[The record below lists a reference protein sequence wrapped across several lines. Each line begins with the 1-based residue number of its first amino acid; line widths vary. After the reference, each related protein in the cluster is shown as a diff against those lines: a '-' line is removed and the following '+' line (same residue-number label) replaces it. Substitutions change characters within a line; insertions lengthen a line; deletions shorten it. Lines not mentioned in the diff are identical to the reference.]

1 MTVTDDETVSTGVV
15 LSVNPETVSED
26 AGATVVTVTGTL
38 NHAPR
43 LAETV
48 VTLTVGAT
56 TDTATEGTDY
66 GTIGSL
72 TLTIAAGSASGTQTF
87 TLLPTDDD
95 VAGADRALTVD
106 GSVTGL
112 DVTAAAVTIE
122 EDDERGVTVTPT
134 SLAVPEAGSGT
145 YTVALTSQPTGT
157 VTVTPS
163 VSGNSEVTVS
173 GALTFTTVNWGTA
186 QPVTV
191 SAAADTDAVNDTA
204 TVTHAVAGGD
214 YGTVTASDVAVTV
227 TDDETVSTGVVLS
240 VNPETVSEDAGATV
254 VTVTG
259 TLNHAPR
266 LAETVV
272 TLTVGAT
279 TDTATEGTDYGTIGS
294 LTLTIAAGSAS
305 GTQTFTLLPTD
316 DDVAGADRALTVD
329 GSVTGLDVTAAAVT
343 IEEDDER
350 GVTVTPTSLAVP
362 EAGSGT
368 YTVALTSQPTGTVT
382 VTPSVS
388 GNSEVTVSGA
398 LTFTTVN
405 WGTAQPVTVSA
416 AADTDAV
423 NDTATV
429 THAVAGGDYG
439 TVTASDVAVTVTDD
453 ETVSTGVVL
462 SVNPET
468 VSEDAG
474 ATVVT
479 VTGTLNH
486 APRLA
491 ETVVTLTVGATTDT
505 ATEGTDYGTIGSL
518 TLTIAAGSASGTQT
532 FTLLPTDDDVAGA
545 DRALTVDGS
554 VTGLDVTAAAV
565 TIEEDDERGVTV
577 TPTSLAVP
585 EAGSGTYTVALT
597 SQPTGTVT
605 VTPSVSG
612 NSEVT
617 VSGALTFTTVNW
629 GTAQPVTVS
638 AAADTDAVNDTA
650 TVTHAVAGGDYG
662 TVTASDVA
670 VTVTDDE
677 TVSTGVVLSVNPETV
692 SEDAGATVVTV
703 TGTLNHAPRLA
714 ETVVTLTVG
723 ATTDTATEGTDYGT
737 IGSLTLTI
745 AAGSASGTQTFTL
758 LPTDDDVAGADRAL
772 TVDGSVTGL
781 DVTAAAVTIE
791 EDDERGVTVTP
802 TSLAVPEAGSGTY
815 TVALTSQPTGTV
827 TVTPSVSGNSEVTV
841 SGALTFTTVN
851 WGTAQPVTVSAAADT
866 DAVNDTAT
874 VTHAVAGGDYGT
886 VTASDVAVTVTDDET
901 VSTGVVLSVNPETVS
916 EDAGATVVTVTGT
929 LNHAPRLAE
938 TVVTLTVGATTDTA
952 TEGTDY
958 GTIGSLTLT
967 IAAGSAS
974 GTQTFTL
981 LPTDDDVAGADRALT
996 VDGSV
1001 TGLDVTAAAVTIEE
1015 DDERGVTVTPTSLAV
1030 PEAGSGT
1037 YTVAL
1042 TSQPTGTV
1050 TVTPS
1055 VSGNSE
1061 VTVSGA
1067 LTFTAS
1073 DWNTGAAGDGVCG
1086 GGYGRGERHGDG
1098 DARGGGRRLRDRDG
1112 VGCGGDGDGRRDG
1125 VDRGDADRRPRNAG

>member
-1 MTVTDDETVSTGVV
+1 MRPADTATEGTDYGTIGSLTLTIAAGSASGTQTFTLLPTDDDVAGADRALTVDGSVTGLDVTAAAVTIEEDDERGVTVTPTSLAVPEAGSGTYTVALTSQPTGTVTVTPSVSGNSEVTVSGALTFTTVNWGTAQPVTVSAAADTDAVNDTATVTHAVAGGDYGTVTASDVAVTVTDDETVSTGVV
-15 LSVNPETVSED
+15 LSVNPATVSED

-240 VNPETVSEDAGATV
+240 VNPATVSEDAGATV

-462 SVNPET
+462 SVNPAT

-617 VSGALTFTTVNW
+617 VSGALTFTTV
-629 GTAQPVTVS
+629 
-638 AAADTDAVNDTA
+638 
-650 TVTHAVAGGDYG
+650 
-662 TVTASDVA
+662 
-670 VTVTDDE
+670 
-677 TVSTGVVLSVNPETV
+677 
-692 SEDAGATVVTV
+692 
-703 TGTLNHAPRLA
+703 
-714 ETVVTLTVG
+714 
-723 ATTDTATEGTDYGT
+723 
-737 IGSLTLTI
+737 
-745 AAGSASGTQTFTL
+745 
-758 LPTDDDVAGADRAL
+758 
-772 TVDGSVTGL
+772 
-781 DVTAAAVTIE
+781 
-791 EDDERGVTVTP
+791 
-802 TSLAVPEAGSGTY
+802 
-815 TVALTSQPTGTV
+815 
-827 TVTPSVSGNSEVTV
+827 
-841 SGALTFTTVN
+841 
-851 WGTAQPVTVSAAADT
+851 
-866 DAVNDTAT
+866 
-874 VTHAVAGGDYGT
+874 
-886 VTASDVAVTVTDDET
+886 
-901 VSTGVVLSVNPETVS
+901 
-916 EDAGATVVTVTGT
+916 
-929 LNHAPRLAE
+929 
-938 TVVTLTVGATTDTA
+938 
-952 TEGTDY
+952 
-958 GTIGSLTLT
+958 
-967 IAAGSAS
+967 
-974 GTQTFTL
+974 
-981 LPTDDDVAGADRALT
+981 
-996 VDGSV
+996 
-1001 TGLDVTAAAVTIEE
+1001 
-1015 DDERGVTVTPTSLAV
+1015 
-1030 PEAGSGT
+1030 
-1037 YTVAL
+1037 
-1042 TSQPTGTV
+1042 
-1050 TVTPS
+1050 
-1055 VSGNSE
+1055 
-1061 VTVSGA
+1061 
-1067 LTFTAS
+1067 
-1073 DWNTGAAGDGVCG
+1073 TGA
-1086 GGYGRGERHGDG
+1086 
-1098 DARGGGRRLRDRDG
+1098 RR
-1112 VGCGGDGDGRRDG
+1112 RR
-1125 VDRGDADRRPRNAG
+1125 